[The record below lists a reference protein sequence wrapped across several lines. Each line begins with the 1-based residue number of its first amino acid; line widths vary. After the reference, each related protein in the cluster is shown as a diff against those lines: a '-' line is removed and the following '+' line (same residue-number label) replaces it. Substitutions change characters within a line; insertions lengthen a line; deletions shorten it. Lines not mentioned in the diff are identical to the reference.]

1 MTESG
6 LRPPEGGTVRFLAR
20 AEGVRFCEER
30 APAQNGP
37 RRAVAILPR
46 PPAFRMADPHATAD
60 RLDAFHQRAL
70 DHTRASLEHMARYG
84 IEPEGRVALFLPPDA
99 RQEEIHRMPY
109 THAARQVVTYTT
121 EPGEFTALCPFSGL
135 PDSGT
140 VRIEYVPGSWL
151 LELKS
156 LKYYLM
162 SWRHIGAAQ
171 EDITAILFEDL
182 MRHLDDPDRL
192 VVTTDYTVRGGI
204 HTVCAVDSRDQPGA
218 RPAGDARRQ
227 PGGDGAP
234 A

>member
-1 MTESG
+1 
-6 LRPPEGGTVRFLAR
+6 
-20 AEGVRFCEER
+20 
-30 APAQNGP
+30 
-37 RRAVAILPR
+37 
-46 PPAFRMADPHATAD
+46 MADTHSAAD
-60 RLDAFHQRAL
+60 RLDNFHQRAL

-99 RQEEIHRMPY
+99 RQQEIHRMPY
-109 THAARQVVTYTT
+109 EHAARQVVTYTT

-162 SWRHIGAAQ
+162 SWRHVGAAQ
-171 EDITAILFEDL
+171 EDITALLFEDL
-182 MRHLDDPDRL
+182 MRYLDDPHRL

-204 HTVCAVDSRDQPGA
+204 HTVCAIDSRDQPDSPRLGA
-218 RPAGDARRQ
+218 EAATS
-227 PGGDGAP
+227 GGDGA
-234 A
+234 AA